1 MLSQKERD
9 FLLEF
14 YKDKYKDNFK
24 EKEAP
29 KVDEK
34 EAPVVKGKEIILD
47 VEKTSPLKSHWS
59 LCENNKKLEPLKFSN
74 GKTQEDVVNEVV
86 NLIKKGKKVI
96 FIQGVCGTGKSA
108 IALNISKALGRGSIV
123 VPIKSLQRQYE
134 HDYIDNKYMLKENG
148 DKLNI
153 TIITGRDNH
162 DSVIKPGI
170 SCADPFLPDTITMTE
185 KNRAQIL
192 EYYESNPY
200 ISQNTKK
207 EIEMKKLKR
216 IAIAPANPYWSPIIN
231 SVHELPMRD
240 AKKKRYLGLN
250 GKEFIFYHRKKG
262 CTYYDQYDAYINS
275 DVIIFNAA
283 KYKIEVALDRKP
295 LTDVDIID
303 ECDEFLDSFSNERD
317 LNLTRLSNSL
327 KILSSEYPEAQEII
341 EQILELI
348 KLEEQQKKALGI
360 DEKKV
365 YPIGETKIEKIISL
379 LSTNPALEAEIT
391 LDETNYSNAA
401 LEIAHEFVDFLD
413 DTYVSF
419 KRYEDN
425 LTVQM
430 ATINLSKQFSDLVN
444 KNKALV
450 LMSGT
455 LHSKKVL
462 KEIFGVKD
470 FEVVEAETKQP
481 GTIEIHRTGK
491 EFDCKYE
498 NFKNG
503 ENTREGYLKALSAC
517 VNKSTK
523 PTLIHVQAFEDLPKE
538 EEKINYELKNLVSRE
553 ELSAVQKNDKSESRV
568 SEFKQ
573 GKTPVLFTTKC
584 SRGIDFP
591 GKMCNSVILT
601 KYPNPNTKSI
611 FWAILKET
619 FPKYYWDFYKDKAS
633 REFLQKIYRAVRS
646 KTDHVYVLSPD
657 SRVLDGVRKLQL
669 ERGF

>member
-1 MLSQKERD
+1 MQPQKEV
-9 FLLEF
+9 LLE
-14 YKDKYKDNFK
+14 K
-24 EKEAP
+24 EEVPCKQPE
-29 KVDEK
+29 
-34 EAPVVKGKEIILD
+34 
-47 VEKTSPLKSHWS
+47 SYWS
-59 LCENNKKLEPLKFSN
+59 LYENNKKLQPLRFSN

-96 FIQGVCGTGKSA
+96 FIHGVCGTGKSA
-108 IALNISKALGRGSIV
+108 IALNIARSLGRGSIV

-134 HDYIDNKYMLKENG
+134 HDYINNKYLLKENG
-148 DKLNI
+148 EKLNI

-170 SCADPFLPDTITMTE
+170 SCADPFLPDTITITE
-185 KNRAQIL
+185 KNRTQIL

-200 ISQNTKK
+200 ISQSTKK
-207 EIEMKKLKR
+207 DIELKKLKR
-216 IAIAPANPYWSPIIN
+216 IAIAPANPYWSPIMN
-231 SVHELPMRD
+231 SIHELPMRD

-262 CTYYDQYDAYINS
+262 CTYYDQYDSYINS

-283 KYKIEVALDRKP
+283 KYKIEAALDRKP

-303 ECDEFLDSFSNERD
+303 ECDEFLDSYSNERD

-327 KILSSEYPEAQEII
+327 KILSSEYPEAQEVI

-365 YPIGETKIEKIISL
+365 YPIGETKIEKIINL

-391 LDETNYSNAA
+391 LDDANYSNAA
-401 LEIAHEFVDFLD
+401 LEIAHEFADFLD

-470 FEVVEAETKQP
+470 FEVVEAENKQP

-503 ENTREGYLKALSAC
+503 EKTREDYLKALFAC
-517 VNKSTK
+517 VNKSAK

-538 EEKINYELKNLVSRE
+538 EEKVNYELKNLVSKE
-553 ELSAVQKNDKSESRV
+553 ELLHTQKNDKSEFRV

-573 GKTPVLFTTKC
+573 GKTNVLFTTKC

-591 GKMCNSVILT
+591 GKTCNSVILT
-601 KYPNPNTKSI
+601 KYPNPNTKNI

-646 KTDHVYVLSPD
+646 KDDHVYVLSPD
-657 SRVLDGVRKLQL
+657 SRVLDAVRKLQV